1 MVLYFFCCIG
11 NAFAKD
17 TDIFIV
23 TENYKIEDLQ
33 NILDSFNDK
42 NFNAYLKDVTRYDST
57 AYRIA
62 ICKLFKKY
70 KESLS
75 KLNECSHRYNILEKT
90 YSKGWAKEL
99 IDKFGIQYISG
110 HMDAI
115 KNLILNMNIKNRSVY
130 CVDVEKDGLYDEVQY
145 IITVREYFNHF
156 LNYYE
161 ALDKKQ
167 KNKLELRKKFA
178 DNVIKI
184 MSVYPFQIM
193 LYGSHL
199 NAYIDVDYQILLR
212 PEVVKFLINNSDLS
226 KPFDPVVA
234 FNDLSNVCGKN
245 INH

>member
-1 MVLYFFCCIG
+1 
-11 NAFAKD
+11 
-17 TDIFIV
+17 
-23 TENYKIEDLQ
+23 
-33 NILDSFNDK
+33 
-42 NFNAYLKDVTRYDST
+42 
-57 AYRIA
+57 
-62 ICKLFKKY
+62 
-70 KESLS
+70 
-75 KLNECSHRYNILEKT
+75 
-90 YSKGWAKEL
+90 
-99 IDKFGIQYISG
+99 
-110 HMDAI
+110 MDAI